1 MLKRFDT
8 TTDEKVEL
16 WPCGCISINGSRSRH
31 SDACRKRWIV
41 NERAKRAIGITESKL
56 EETTDVVSSSILSDD
71 LQYGLGIWT
80 DPKIDF
86 YKKK

>member
-8 TTDEKVEL
+8 TAPDKIEV
-16 WPCGCISINGSRSRH
+16 WSCGCKSINDSRTHH
-31 SDACRKRWIV
+31 SDACIKRKIV
-41 NERAKRAIGITESKL
+41 NERAKRAIGITEST
-56 EETTDVVSSSILSDD
+56 EETTDVVSSTMLSDD
-71 LQYGLGIWT
+71 LQYGLGIWS